1 MADNCFNPQY
11 MKRAIELAKKGVGA
25 VNPNPLVG
33 AVIVKNGRI
42 IGEGYHRRYGE
53 LHAER
58 DAFAHLTESAD
69 GAEMYVTLEPC
80 CHHGKQP
87 PCVDAIIEHGIK
99 RIYCGSDDPNEMVAG
114 GGFKR
119 LQEAGV
125 DVITHCM
132 KEECDS
138 INDVFFHYIVHK
150 TPYVVMKYAMTM
162 DGKIATYK
170 GESKWI
176 TGEASRGHV
185 MELRNK
191 LMGIMTGI
199 GTVIA
204 DDPML
209 TCRMEGGRNP
219 IRIICDSRLRIPMD
233 SRIVKTARDIRTI
246 VVSVKAID
254 EGSTEKTC
262 FENEKAYEEKKK
274 QLAEAGVEMIETES
288 ANGYVKLEQLM
299 TVLGNMGIDSILLEG
314 GSCLNYSAI
323 EAGIVNEV
331 NVFVAPKIFGG
342 EGIYTPVGG
351 KGIEMPDDA
360 HMFHLVDIT
369 RIAED
374 VLMRYKKL

>member
-1 MADNCFNPQY
+1 MEDNCFNPQY

-69 GAEMYVTLEPC
+69 RAEMYVTLEPC

-185 MELRNK
+185 MELRNR

-246 VVSVKAID
+246 VVSVKTID

-288 ANGYVKLEQLM
+288 ANGHVKLEQLM

-369 RIAED
+369 RIAGD

>member
-1 MADNCFNPQY
+1 MTENNFNPQY
-11 MKRAIELAKKGVGA
+11 MKRAIELAQKGVGA

-33 AVIVKNGRI
+33 AVIVKNGHI
-42 IGEGYHRRYGE
+42 IGEGYHRKYGE

-58 DAFAHLTESAD
+58 DAFAHVTENAE

-87 PCVDAIIEHGIK
+87 PCVDAIIEHGIS
-99 RIYCGSDDPNEMVAG
+99 RVYCGSDDPNEMVAG

-119 LQEAGV
+119 LRDAGV
-125 DVITHCM
+125 DVVTHCM

-185 MELRNK
+185 MELRNR

-233 SRIVKTARDIRTI
+233 SRIVKTADNIRTI
-246 VVSVKAID
+246 VVSARIPD
-254 EGSTEKTC
+254 GLTTENQC
-262 FENEKAYEEKKK
+262 LINEFAYEEKKK
-274 QLAEAGVEMIETES
+274 QLLEAGIEIIETDS
-288 ANGYVKLEQLM
+288 ADGHVNLKQLM
-299 TVLGNMGIDSILLEG
+299 NMLGNMEIDSVLLEG

-331 NVFVAPKIFGG
+331 DVFVAPKIFGG
-342 EGIYTPVGG
+342 NGLYTPVGG
-351 KGIEMPDDA
+351 KGVEKPDNA
-360 HMFHLVDIT
+360 HMFSLVDIT
-369 RIAED
+369 RFDED
-374 VLMRYKKL
+374 VLMKYKKL

>member
-1 MADNCFNPQY
+1 MAENNFNPQY
-11 MKRAIELAKKGVGA
+11 MKRAIELAQKGVGA

-33 AVIVKNGRI
+33 AVIVKNGHI
-42 IGEGYHRRYGE
+42 IGEGYHRKYGA

-58 DAFAHLTESAD
+58 DAFAHLTEKAE

-99 RIYCGSDDPNEMVAG
+99 RVYCGSDDPNEMVAG

-119 LQEAGV
+119 LKEAGI
-125 DVITHCM
+125 DVVTHCM

-185 MELRNK
+185 MELRNR
-191 LMGIMTGI
+191 LMGIMAGI

-219 IRIICDSRLRIPMD
+219 DRKS
-233 SRIVKTARDIRTI
+233 
-246 VVSVKAID
+246 VV
-254 EGSTEKTC
+254 
-262 FENEKAYEEKKK
+262 
-274 QLAEAGVEMIETES
+274 
-288 ANGYVKLEQLM
+288 
-299 TVLGNMGIDSILLEG
+299 
-314 GSCLNYSAI
+314 
-323 EAGIVNEV
+323 
-331 NVFVAPKIFGG
+331 
-342 EGIYTPVGG
+342 
-351 KGIEMPDDA
+351 
-360 HMFHLVDIT
+360 
-369 RIAED
+369 
-374 VLMRYKKL
+374 